1 MNKKDTNLGLMEL
14 TAMKNYNISVCAIG
28 ELPGASPGGP
38 NSAWDFREKLPKTMT
53 LEWRREKRE
62 TS

>member
-53 LEWRREKRE
+53 LEW
-62 TS
+62 